1 MSARGA
7 SRWDKNVQYYNY
19 TSDTLKREP
28 WSDEYVVAEAFIYDM
43 QKEEVTTAI
52 TVVASGPE
60 MDQMPRDEAI
70 RRSQMACADAVADYR
85 AQLPTQSHVA
95 DDGADARIYLFTVDM
110 EMPAAFPSRRASPA
124 VLRYDLTGRLDAKA
138 GHFAAVKKTKTLKL
152 VLIAVLL
159 AVGLAPLVVLLA
171 FM

>member
-19 TSDTLKREP
+19 TSDTLRREP
-28 WSDEYVVAEAFIYDM
+28 WSDEYVVAEAFIYDT

-52 TVVASGPE
+52 TVMASGPE
-60 MDQMPRDEAI
+60 MDRMPRDEAI
-70 RRSQMACADAVADYR
+70 RRGEMVCDKAVADYR

-124 VLRYDLTGRLDAKA
+124 ILRYDLTGRLHAEA
-138 GHFAAVKKTKTLKL
+138 GHLAVKKTETFKL

-159 AVGLAPLVVLLA
+159 AVGLAPLAVILA